1 MPGRKPAKNFRT
13 FLFDILAATTIYR
26 AADEHIFFSNKS
38 FDLIIEYNY
47 TIKLEIMKTFVE
59 SAYKV
64 TKYPNHCVDKWIS
77 MKSFG

>member
-1 MPGRKPAKNFRT
+1 MPGRKPAKIFRT
-13 FLFDILAATTIYR
+13 FLFDILAATAIYR

-38 FDLIIEYNY
+38 FDLILDYNY

-64 TKYPNHCVDKWIS
+64 RKYLNHGVE
-77 MKSFG
+77 